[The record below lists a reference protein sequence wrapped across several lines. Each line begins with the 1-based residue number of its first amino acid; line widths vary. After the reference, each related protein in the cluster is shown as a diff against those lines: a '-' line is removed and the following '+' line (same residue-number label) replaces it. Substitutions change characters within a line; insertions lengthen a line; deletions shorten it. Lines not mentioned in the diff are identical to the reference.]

1 MAQANAPLL
10 LLDPISLWAPQQ
22 EDWLPQPPDPLE
34 QSGSAAETLLALEPP
49 RARGPLPWLS
59 AGASGGLVLA
69 ASPLGGMTSDPL
81 RLLLRRRYSD
91 GLSLVSGGD
100 RTPVPRLPGAAGM
113 GVRDTTAPLLLSS
126 SPASGATGVTT
137 GSNIL
142 FTFNE
147 AIVRGSGSIEIRS
160 GSVTGSLFERFDAA
174 SSTRLS
180 LSGSSLSID
189 PSKTLSA
196 NTRYFVILPAGSIR
210 DAAGNAFAGTSST
223 SFWTV
228 DTRAPVV
235 SSFSPVDGS
244 SGVSVS
250 SNIVLSFNEAIQR
263 GSGLIRIRRGSST
276 GTVVETIDAATST
289 RLSISGSLLTLD
301 PLTTLAGG
309 TRYFITFAA
318 GTIRDLAG
326 NAYAGT
332 SSHDFTTAPADTVAP
347 VVSSTAPLDGAAGIA
362 VDSNLVFTFNEAIQ
376 RGSGTLQLRRDSASG
391 TLVESFDA
399 ATSSA
404 LTIAGSSLT
413 INPTADLATDS
424 RYVLVIPSGAIRD
437 LAGNAYAGT
446 SSYDF
451 TTPDTQAPTLTS
463 LSPVEG
469 ATNVSP
475 GSNIVLLFNE
485 AIKPGSGLIEL
496 RSGSASGT
504 LVESFAANSSSGLSW
519 SGSQLTIN
527 PSNDLALD
535 QTYVVVLPAGS
546 VLDQA
551 GNAFAGLASSS
562 FTTGAVFDAA
572 ANPLYA
578 QQWHLRNSGQ
588 SGGLA
593 GVDVRAEQAW
603 AQSTSAG
610 LVLGSRATIAIVDD
624 GLQWAHPDL
633 QANYLAAASYDYNF
647 NDADPSPGNTDAH
660 GTSCA
665 GVAAAVGDN
674 TLGVS
679 GIAPKARL
687 SGIRLIA
694 AGATDSQEGQA
705 LNHALQLNDIYS
717 NSWGPADSGRGLDA
731 IGPAAKAALANG
743 FSNGRGG
750 KGALYFWAGGNGRGN
765 FDNSNYDGYANSK
778 YVIAVGAIA
787 DSGKPASYS
796 EQGANL
802 LVSAPSSGGSSGI
815 VTTDLMGSSGYG
827 GLSDANY
834 TNQFGGTSS
843 ATPLAAGVA
852 ALILDANPELSGRD
866 VMHILVQSAR
876 KVDASAAG
884 WVANGAGRLFNHD
897 YGFGMVDAGAAVSL
911 ARTWTSVAPL
921 APVSTAAETVNLAIP
936 DVGGGSLVRT
946 LNIQDNLRIEAVE
959 VLFNASHTW
968 RGDLEVKLT
977 SPSGSTSFL
986 ALQRNDSN
994 DNYSSWQ
1001 FSSRQHWDELSQGT
1015 WTLTVT
1021 DRVATDVGT
1030 LHNWGLTITGTA
1042 APAPAPG
1049 LAPTASVEKAVESL
1063 APTSSISK
1071 QTDKAAEGGAPLA
1084 AFSPSWAAIDPQL
1097 ANRNPGLHAYLASLS
1112 EAISQGRASLDG
1124 VSWTVATYDDDPTD
1138 KGTGKADPL
1147 TGLPLRPRI
1156 PSGLE
1161 PAASAAGHGP
1171 VRQFELAA
1179 APVDRAPWL
1188 AALQAALGESV
1199 AFYYPNLPLQQTSR
1213 SVVPGFGDGGPETA
1227 PLWAVGADP
1236 LA

>member
-1 MAQANAPLL
+1 MAQPSSPLL
-10 LLDPISLWAPQQ
+10 QFDPISLWAPHQ
-22 EDWLPQPPDPLE
+22 EDWLSPPDLLDPDGEGLE
-34 QSGSAAETLLALEPP
+34 FWLTGALQ
-49 RARGPLPWLS
+49 R
-59 AGASGGLVLA
+59 SGGPIPWRRSGAGDSLWLA
-69 ASPLGGMTSDPL
+69 TGNP
-81 RLLLRRRYSD
+81 
-91 GLSLVSGGD
+91 
-100 RTPVPRLPGAAGM
+100 RTPSTGLRGAGGALQ
-113 GVRDTTAPLLLSS
+113 RDTSAPLLVSA
-126 SPASGATGVTT
+126 SPGTGTTGVTT
-137 GSNIL
+137 TSNIL
-142 FTFNE
+142 FNFNE
-147 AIVRGSGSIEIRS
+147 AIQRGSGWIEIRS
-160 GSVTGSLFERFDAA
+160 GTVTGSLFERFDAA
-174 SSTRLS
+174 TSSRLS
-180 LSGSSLSID
+180 FNGSSLSID

-196 NTRYFVILPAGSIR
+196 NTRYFVILPAGSVR
-210 DAAGNAFAGTSST
+210 DAAGNDFAGTSST

-228 DTRAPVV
+228 DTRAPLV
-235 SSFSPVDGS
+235 SSYSPADGS
-244 SGVSVS
+244 TGVSVS
-250 SNIVLSFNEAIQR
+250 SNIVLSFNEEIQR

-276 GTVVETIDAATST
+276 GTVVETFDAAVSG
-289 RLSISGSLLTLD
+289 RLSISGNQLTLD
-301 PLTTLAGG
+301 PVTTLAGG
-309 TRYFITFAA
+309 TKYFITFAA

-332 SSHDFTTAPADTVAP
+332 TTYDFTTAPGDTSAP
-347 VVSSTAPLDGAAGIA
+347 LVSSTAPLDGAAGIA

-376 RGSGTLQLRRDSASG
+376 RGSGTIQLRRDSASG
-391 TLVESFDA
+391 SLVESFDA

-404 LTIAGSSLT
+404 LTISGSSLT
-413 INPTADLATDS
+413 INPTADLATNR

-463 LSPVEG
+463 LSPADG

-475 GSNIVLLFNE
+475 SSNIVLLFNE

-496 RSGSASGT
+496 RSGSAAGP
-504 LVESFAANSSSGLSW
+504 LVESFAANSSSSLTW

-527 PSNDLALD
+527 PSSDLALD

-551 GNAFAGLASSS
+551 GNAYAGLASSS
-562 FTTGAVFDAA
+562 FTTGAVFDAT

-578 QQWHLRNSGQ
+578 RQWHLRNSGQ
-588 SGGLA
+588 GGGLA

-603 AQSTSAG
+603 AQASSAG
-610 LVLGSRATIAIVDD
+610 LVLGGRATIAIVDD

-633 QANYLAAASYDYNF
+633 QANYLAAGSYDYNF
-647 NDADPSPGNTDAH
+647 NDADPSPGSADAH

-674 TLGVS
+674 AIGVS

-694 AGATDSQEGQA
+694 AGATDSQEGKA

-717 NSWGPADSGRGLDA
+717 NSWGPADSGKGLDA
-731 IGPAAKAALANG
+731 IGPAARAALANG

-750 KGALYFWAGGNGRGN
+750 KGALYFWAGGNGRAN
-765 FDNSNYDGYANSK
+765 KDNSNYDGYANSK

-787 DSGKPASYS
+787 DSGKPAYYS
-796 EQGANL
+796 EPGANL

-852 ALILDANPELSGRD
+852 ALILDANPELSNRD

-876 KVDASAAG
+876 KVDPTAAG
-884 WVANGAGRLFNHD
+884 WIANGAGRFFNHD

-911 ARTWTSVAPL
+911 ARSWTPVAPL
-921 APVSTAAETVNLAIP
+921 AALSSAAETVKLAIP
-936 DVGGGSLVRT
+936 DSGGGSLVRSLT
-946 LNIQDNLRIEAVE
+946 IQDNLRIEAVE
-959 VLFNASHTW
+959 VLFNASHTY

-977 SPSGSTSFL
+977 SPSGSTSIL
-986 ALQRNDSN
+986 ANVRRDSN
-994 DNYSSWQ
+994 DNYSSWL

-1021 DRVATDVGT
+1021 DRAAADVGT

-1042 APAPAPG
+1042 STAPAPG
-1049 LAPTASVEKAVESL
+1049 QAPTPDATKALESGTP
-1063 APTSSISK
+1063 AATSSK
-1071 QTDKAAEGGAPLA
+1071 QSDKTEASSAPLA
-1084 AFSPSWAAIDPQL
+1084 AFAPSWTGLDPQL
-1097 ANRNPGLHAYLASLS
+1097 AGKNPGLHAYLASLN
-1112 EAISQGRASLDG
+1112 EVISQGRASLDG
-1124 VSWTVATYDDDPTD
+1124 VSWTVATYDAGSTD
-1138 KGTGKADPL
+1138 KGTGTADPL
-1147 TGLPLRPRI
+1147 TGLPLQPRLLE
-1156 PSGLE
+1156 GLV
-1161 PAASAAGHGP
+1161 ADTSSAGRGP
-1171 VRQFELAA
+1171 LRQFELAA
-1179 APVDRAPWL
+1179 APAERSPWL
-1188 AALQAALGESV
+1188 AALQAGLGESV
-1199 AFYYPNLPLQQTSR
+1199 AFYYPNLALQQTSR
-1213 SVVPGFGDGGPETA
+1213 SVVPDFGGGTEAVA
-1227 PLWAVGADP
+1227 PLWAASGDP